1 MLPLSPGAERL
12 RRIGARHRIDP
23 ACRADSVLAAAEA
36 VACLHGTDHPSIY
49 LSAFARSW
57 TDAAAIDAA
66 LFEQRSLVKHLAMR
80 RTVFAIPRGLLPAA
94 HAGVSRRVGRTERT
108 QLVRLLERERVVAD
122 PEHWLPTACD
132 DVLTHL
138 AGHPVSPAAA
148 VRDALPRLQPRVP
161 YAQG

>member
-1 MLPLSPGAERL
+1 MGVRPLIDGAERR

-80 RTVFAIPRGLLPAA
+80 RTVFRQFSATGDRGC
-94 HAGVSRRVGRTERT
+94 RRAPGT
-108 QLVRLLERERVVAD
+108 RL
-122 PEHWLPTACD
+122 
-132 DVLTHL
+132 
-138 AGHPVSPAAA
+138 
-148 VRDALPRLQPRVP
+148 
-161 YAQG
+161 AQARP